1 MLYIILQVLNI
12 IVFIVS
18 IILSVVSSETELWI
32 LYITSSVFSFFFIF
46 VYIRLNYTKIL
57 GSMLE
62 YFPMKHYQAEL
73 IKANSTN
80 NKLTFIY
87 DKHSYKLID
96 NPNVEFKVGMT
107 LFKQSFIIAFIV
119 RNSRYGVVSNKLPLY
134 NLYRKTLKVKKIK
147 NLVIRFE
154 KNNKVKEYTIIKDNI
169 SKYTFLAHILMC
181 MNILIKT
188 KCSTSNYTMFNVV
201 NIDEYSFRSHL

>member
-18 IILSVVSSETELWI
+18 IILSVVSSESELWI

-57 GSMLE
+57 GSMLD

-107 LFKQSFIIAFIV
+107 LFKKSFIITFIV
-119 RNSRYGVVSNKLPLY
+119 RNSRYGVVSNKLQLY

-154 KNNKVKEYTIIKDNI
+154 KNNKVKEYTIIKDNV
-169 SKYTFLAHILMC
+169 SKYTFLVHILMC
-181 MNILIKT
+181 MNILLKT
-188 KCSTSNYTMFNVV
+188 KCSTSNYTMFNIV
-201 NIDEYSFRSHL
+201 NIDEYSFHSHL

>member
-1 MLYIILQVLNI
+1 MLD
-12 IVFIVS
+12 
-18 IILSVVSSETELWI
+18 
-32 LYITSSVFSFFFIF
+32 
-46 VYIRLNYTKIL
+46 
-57 GSMLE
+57 

-107 LFKQSFIIAFIV
+107 LFKKSFIITFIV
-119 RNSRYGVVSNKLPLY
+119 RNSRYGVVSNKLQLY

-154 KNNKVKEYTIIKDNI
+154 KNNKVKEYTIIKDNV

-181 MNILIKT
+181 MNILLKT
-188 KCSTSNYTMFNVV
+188 KCSTSNYTMFNIV
-201 NIDEYSFRSHL
+201 NIDEYSFHSHL

>member
-57 GSMLE
+57 GSMLD

-107 LFKQSFIIAFIV
+107 LFKKSFIITFIV
-119 RNSRYGVVSNKLPLY
+119 RNSRYGVVSNKLQLY

-154 KNNKVKEYTIIKDNI
+154 KNNKVKEYTIIKDNV

-181 MNILIKT
+181 MNILLKT
-188 KCSTSNYTMFNVV
+188 KCSTSNYTMFNIV
-201 NIDEYSFRSHL
+201 NIDEYSFHSHL

>member
-1 MLYIILQVLNI
+1 MLD
-12 IVFIVS
+12 
-18 IILSVVSSETELWI
+18 
-32 LYITSSVFSFFFIF
+32 
-46 VYIRLNYTKIL
+46 
-57 GSMLE
+57 

-107 LFKQSFIIAFIV
+107 LFKKSFIITFIV
-119 RNSRYGVVSNKLPLY
+119 RNSRYGVVSNKLQLY

-154 KNNKVKEYTIIKDNI
+154 KNNKVKEYTIIKDNV
-169 SKYTFLAHILMC
+169 SKYTFLVHILMC
-181 MNILIKT
+181 MNILLKT
-188 KCSTSNYTMFNVV
+188 KCSTSNYTMFNIV
-201 NIDEYSFRSHL
+201 NIDEYSFHSHL

>member
-18 IILSVVSSETELWI
+18 IILSAVSSESELWI

-57 GSMLE
+57 GSMLD

-107 LFKQSFIIAFIV
+107 LFKKSFIITFIV
-119 RNSRYGVVSNKLPLY
+119 RNSRYGVVSNKLQLY

-154 KNNKVKEYTIIKDNI
+154 KNNKVKEYTIIKDNV
-169 SKYTFLAHILMC
+169 SKYTFLVHILMC
-181 MNILIKT
+181 MNILLKT
-188 KCSTSNYTMFNVV
+188 KCSTSNYTMFNIV
-201 NIDEYSFRSHL
+201 NIDEYSFHSHL